1 MNIGLVGS
9 TNVGKSTLFNRLIGQ
24 FRAIVTDIP
33 GTTRDI
39 IEHETWIDDIGKVTF
54 LDSPGLLD
62 FTEEEV
68 LIKQIIDYSDLIL
81 FMIDDSVGI
90 TAKEQH
96 IFSYIIEK
104 NKKKNTIF
112 IVNKIDIKHKEKEY
126 DLAVNDYYNLGFD
139 NVIGIS
145 AKKQKNL
152 VELKD
157 LLVKT
162 INVSLAKEAESEV
175 LMTED
180 KTIQDNRIHM
190 AIIGKPNAGKSTL
203 LNKFMKK
210 TVSKVEN
217 IPGTTRDYIIGEFKV
232 EKKKYVVYDT
242 AGIRKKGNIHGI
254 EKIAFDKTL
263 DMLKY
268 KRPIILFLVDGIEG
282 ISHRDMTLIQ
292 EINNFALPMI
302 LCVNKV
308 DLLDVKHQKIL
319 VAKTKA
325 MLDFAKYI
333 HVFPISAKTEKGVKE
348 IFTVLADIKK
358 EAERR
363 IDTSEL
369 NDIVGKEFI
378 SRPPRFPK
386 NKACKILYI
395 TQIDIKAPT
404 FIAFVNHKERAN
416 FAFKR
421 WLENTIRKHFGFM
434 GTPLVIRVKERKDS
448 RGEKKQENENEEEHT
463 EKEKVKVKKPEGYG
477 NRTKSKEPTKKKVR
491 K

>member
-39 IEHETWIDDIGKVTF
+39 IEHETLIDDIGKVTF

-62 FTEEEV
+62 FKEEEP
-68 LIKQIIDYSDLIL
+68 LIKQIIDHSDLIL

-96 IFSYIIEK
+96 IYSYIIEK
-104 NKKKNTIF
+104 NKKKSTILV
-112 IVNKIDIKHKEKEY
+112 VNKIDIKHKEKEY
-126 DLAVNDYYNLGFD
+126 DLAVNEYYNLGFD
-139 NVIGIS
+139 HVIGIS

-152 VELKD
+152 AEIKD
-157 LLVKT
+157 LIIKIL
-162 INVSLAKEAESEV
+162 NVSLLREMPNEGEAEG
-175 LMTED
+175 LPMA
-180 KTIQDNRIHM
+180 KTAETDNRIHM

-203 LNKFMKK
+203 LNAFMKK
-210 TVSKVEN
+210 TVAKVEN
-217 IPGTTRDYIIGEFKV
+217 IPGTTRDYIIGEFTV
-232 EKKKYVVYDT
+232 DRKKYVVYDT
-242 AGIRKKGNIHGI
+242 AGIRKKWDIHGI

-263 DMLKY
+263 EMLKY
-268 KRPIILFLVDGIEG
+268 KRPIILFLVDGMEG

-292 EINNFALPMI
+292 EINNLALPMI

-308 DLLDVKHQKIL
+308 DLLDEKHQKLL

-333 HVFPISAKTEKGVKE
+333 HIFPISAKTKRGIKE
-348 IFTVLADIKK
+348 IFKVLSDIKK

-363 IDTSEL
+363 IDTSQL
-369 NDIVGKEFI
+369 NDVIGKEFI

-386 NKACKILYI
+386 NKWCKILYI
-395 TQIDIKAPT
+395 TQIDVNAPT
-404 FIAFVNHKERAN
+404 FMAFVNHKERAN

-421 WLENTIRKHFGFM
+421 WLENTIRNHFGFM
-434 GTPLVIRVKERKDS
+434 GTPLVIRFKERKDS
-448 RGEKKQENENEEEHT
+448 RLEKREEESDQEEQTEKKQES
-463 EKEKVKVKKPEGYG
+463 YG
-477 NRTKSKEPTKKKVR
+477 HRTKKSMPANKLWRKK
-491 K
+491 

>member
-1 MNIGLVGS
+1 MKIGLVGS

-39 IEHETWIDDIGKVTF
+39 IEHETFIDDLGKVTF
-54 LDSPGLLD
+54 LDSPGLHD

-68 LIKQIIDYSDLIL
+68 LIKQIINHSDLIL

-96 IFSYIIEK
+96 IYSYIIEK
-104 NKKKNTIF
+104 GKKNNTIL

-126 DLAVNDYYNLGFD
+126 DLVVNEYYHLGFQH
-139 NVIGIS
+139 VIGIS

-152 VELKD
+152 VELQD
-157 LLVKT
+157 LIIKILNTPLIKGETKGDLVLPTKT
-162 INVSLAKEAESEV
+162 AE
-175 LMTED
+175 T
-180 KTIQDNRIHM
+180 DNRIHL

-203 LNKFMKK
+203 LNSFMKK

-268 KRPIILFLVDGIEG
+268 KRPIILFLVDGVEG

-292 EINNFALPMI
+292 EINNLALPMI
-302 LCVNKV
+302 LCINKI
-308 DLLDVKHQKIL
+308 DLLDTKQQKL
-319 VAKTKA
+319 LLAKTKA
-325 MLDFAKYI
+325 VCDFAKYI
-333 HVFPISAKTEKGVKE
+333 PIFGISAKTKKWIQE
-348 IFTVLADIKK
+348 IFKCLSDIKK
-358 EAERR
+358 QAEKR
-363 IDTSEL
+363 IDTWKL
-369 NDIVGKEFI
+369 NDIIGKELI

-386 NKACKILYI
+386 NKICKILYI
-395 TQIDIKAPT
+395 TQIDINAPT

-421 WLENTIRKHFGFM
+421 RLENTMRKHFGFM
-434 GTPLVIRVKERKDS
+434 GTPLVIRFKERQDS
-448 RGEKKQENENEEEHT
+448 RIARRETENEETTDEELPPKKEAYGHT
-463 EKEKVKVKKPEGYG
+463 A
-477 NRTKSKEPTKKKVR
+477 KKKEE
-491 K
+491 